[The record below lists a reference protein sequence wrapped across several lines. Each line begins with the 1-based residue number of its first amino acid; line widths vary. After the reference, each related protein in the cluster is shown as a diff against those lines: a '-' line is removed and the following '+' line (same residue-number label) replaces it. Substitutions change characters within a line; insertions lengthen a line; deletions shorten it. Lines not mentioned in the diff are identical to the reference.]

1 MRMFKAIECNYRTG
15 DYIKGLTDSQGNTSL
30 SIEVTTKLRTVMID
44 PTEVIKAIEMVMING
59 TREELKCKA
68 VHGYKVVV
76 RPQRGRESSIR
87 IELHTNSD
95 MDTVVLH
102 QDRAKA
108 LIVELVNAR
117 GFAEEMAV
125 KQ

>member
-1 MRMFKAIECNYRTG
+1 MRMFKSIECNYRKG
-15 DYIKGLTDSQGNTSL
+15 DYIKGMTDSQGNTSL
-30 SIEVTTKLRTVMID
+30 SVDVMSKMRTVMID
-44 PTEVIKAIEMVMING
+44 PTEAIRAIEMVMING

-68 VHGYKVVV
+68 IHGHKVVV

-87 IELHTNSD
+87 IELHTHSD

-102 QDRAKA
+102 QERAKA
-108 LIVELVNAR
+108 LIAELANAR